1 MKRVLLL
8 TLVITFMLTGFSIS
22 QTYQSYN
29 AQKDK
34 VENAVKTKGE
44 LYFRFNLISKD
55 AINELGRHISIDNV
69 KSKLFYFEVY
79 AYASPEEMD
88 YFSKQ
93 NIDFEL
99 LKHPGDADNII
110 TTDNVKEIMTAWNVY
125 PSYTA
130 YITMMNNFATA
141 YPNLC
146 RIVNF
151 GTTVQGRQMLCAVI
165 SDSVQ
170 FRKPKPRFMYSSSMH
185 GDETTGYVLML
196 RLIDTLLSGNGNNAT
211 ITNLVKNC
219 EIWINPLANPDGTYH
234 GGDASV
240 SGAWRYNANSK
251 DLNRNFPDPVGGP
264 NPTGTWAVETIAF
277 MNLFNQFNFT
287 LSMNFHGG
295 AEVYNYPWDCKQ
307 QHHPDDAWFLNL
319 GKRYVDTVHK
329 YSPSTYLDDLLSTDP
344 NIPGIT
350 NGWAWYSVYGG
361 RQDYMTYFTGG
372 REVTL
377 EISGTKLLPQ
387 AQLPAHWTYNFK
399 SFLMYMKESL
409 NGIKGTVRD
418 SLTNAPLKAKVYVVG
433 VADTNWI
440 YSDSICGDYHR
451 MINAGTYSLLFTAP
465 NYFPKTV
472 TGITAVNDAAV
483 ELNVKLRP
491 RVTSTSNEVT
501 DITDFNLHQNYPNPF
516 NPVTNIS
523 FDLKENSFVNLKIY
537 DAAGKEIQTLVN
549 SRLNAGQHSYNW
561 NADKFSS
568 GVYFYKITAG
578 SFSDIK
584 KMLYIK

>member
-1 MKRVLLL
+1 MKRVLLI
-8 TLVITFMLTGFSIS
+8 TLVLTFMLTGFSIS
-22 QTYQSYN
+22 QTYQSYDS
-29 AQKDK
+29 QKEK
-34 VENAVKTKGE
+34 VENAFKRKGE
-44 LYFRFNLISKD
+44 LYFRFVVNSKD
-55 AINELGRHISIDNV
+55 RVNDIGRHISVDNV
-69 KSKLFYFEVY
+69 FNKVFYFEVY
-79 AYASPEEMD
+79 AYASPEEMS

-99 LKHPGDADNII
+99 LKHPGDGENII
-110 TTDNVKEIMTAWNVY
+110 TTDDLKQIAAWDVY
-125 PSYTA
+125 PTYPA
-130 YITMMNNFATA
+130 YVTMMNNFATA

-151 GTTVQGRQMLCAVI
+151 GTTGQGRQMLCAVI

-251 DLNRNFPDPVGGP
+251 DINRNFPDPVAGP

-295 AEVYNYPWDCKQ
+295 AEVFNYPWDSKAA
-307 QHHPDDAWFLNL
+307 HHPDDAWFQNL

-329 YSPSTYLDDLLSTDP
+329 YSPSTYLDDMLSTDP

-350 NGWAWYSVYGG
+350 NGYAWYVVAGG

-472 TGITAVNDAAV
+472 TGITAVNDAAI

-501 DITDFNLHQNYPNPF
+501 EVTNFNLYQNYPNPF
-516 NPVTNIS
+516 NPVTNID
-523 FDLKENSFVNLKIY
+523 FDLKENSFVTLKIY
-537 DAAGKEIQTLVN
+537 DATGKEVKTLVN
-549 SRLNAGQHSYNW
+549 SRLNEGQHSYNW
-561 NADKFSS
+561 NAENFSS

-584 KMLYIK
+584 KMLFIK

>member
-1 MKRVLLL
+1 
-8 TLVITFMLTGFSIS
+8 MLTGISFS
-22 QTYQSYN
+22 QTYQSYKS
-29 AQKDK
+29 QKDK
-34 VENAVKTKGE
+34 VEYAIKTKGE
-44 LYFRFNLISKD
+44 LYFRFAEISKD
-55 AINELGRHISIDNV
+55 RINELGKHISIDNV
-69 KSKLFYFEVY
+69 KSKVFYFEVY

-99 LKHPGDADNII
+99 LKHPGDAENIV
-110 TTDNVKEIMTAWNVY
+110 TTDDLKQITAWDVY
-125 PSYTA
+125 PTYPA
-130 YITMMNNFATA
+130 YVTMMNNFAIN

-151 GTTVQGRQMLCAVI
+151 GTTGQGRQMLCAVI

-170 FRKPKPRFMYSSSMH
+170 SRKSKPRFMYSSSMH

-196 RLIDTLLSGNGNNAT
+196 RLIDTLLSGNGSNAT

-234 GGDASV
+234 GGDGSV
-240 SGAWRYNANSK
+240 SGAWRGNANNK
-251 DLNRNFPDPVGGP
+251 DINRNFQDPVQGLHPDG
-264 NPTGTWAVETIAF
+264 NAWQVETIAF

-295 AEVYNYPWDCKQ
+295 AEVFNYPWDSKAA
-307 QHHPDDAWFLNL
+307 HHPDDAWFLNL

-329 YSPSTYLDDLLSTDP
+329 YSPSTYLDDLLSNDP

-350 NGWAWYSVYGG
+350 NGYAWYSVYGG

-409 NGIKGTVRD
+409 NGIRGIVTD
-418 SLTNAPLKAKVYVVG
+418 SVTNVPLKAKIYVVG
-433 VADTNWI
+433 VNDTNWI
-440 YSDSICGDYHR
+440 YSDSVRGDYHR
-451 MINAGTYSLLFTAP
+451 MINAGTYSLRFTAP
-465 NYFPKTV
+465 NYYTKTV
-472 TGITAVNDAAV
+472 SGITAINDSAV
-483 ELNVKLRP
+483 VYNVKLKSML
-491 RVTSTSNEVT
+491 TSINNEVEN
-501 DITDFNLHQNYPNPF
+501 ITNFNLYQNYPNPF
-516 NPVTNIS
+516 NPVTNIK
-523 FDLKENSFVNLKIY
+523 FDLKESSFVTLKIY
-537 DAAGKEIQTLVN
+537 DAAGKEVQTLLN
-549 SRLNAGQHSYNW
+549 SRLIAGQHSYNW
-561 NADKFSS
+561 NAENFSS

-584 KMLYIK
+584 KMLFIK

>member
-1 MKRVLLL
+1 MKRVLFL
-8 TLVITFMLTGFSIS
+8 TLVLTFMLTGFSIS
-22 QTYQSYN
+22 QTMQSYN

-34 VENAVKTKGE
+34 VENAIKTKGE
-44 LYFRFNLISKD
+44 LYFRFNSNSKD
-55 AINELGRHISIDNV
+55 LINELGRHISIDNV
-69 KSKLFYFEVY
+69 INKVFYFEVF
-79 AYASPEEMD
+79 AYASPEEMN

-99 LKHPGDADNII
+99 LKHPGDAENII
-110 TTDNVKEIMTAWNVY
+110 TTDDVKQITAWDVY
-125 PSYTA
+125 PTYPA
-130 YITMMNNFATA
+130 YITMMNNFAAA

-146 RIVNF
+146 KIVNF
-151 GTTVQGRQMLCAVI
+151 GTTVQGRQLLCAVI

-196 RLIDTLLSGNGNNAT
+196 RLIDTLLSGNGNNAM

-234 GGDASV
+234 GGDNSV

-251 DLNRNFPDPVGGP
+251 DLNRNFPDPVAGP
-264 NPTGTWAVETIAF
+264 NPTGTWAVETVAF
-277 MNLFNQFNFT
+277 MNIFNQFNFT

-295 AEVYNYPWDCKQ
+295 AEVFNYPWDSKAA
-307 QHHPDDAWFLNL
+307 HHPDDTWFLNL

-329 YSPSTYLDDLLSTDP
+329 YSPSTYLDDLLSSDP

-350 NGWAWYSVYGG
+350 NGYAWYSVYGG

-409 NGIKGTVRD
+409 NGIRGTVTD
-418 SLTNAPLKAKVYVVG
+418 SVTNMPLKAKVYVVG
-433 VADTNWI
+433 QTDTNWI
-440 YSDSICGDYHR
+440 YSDSIRGDYHR

-465 NYFPKTV
+465 NYYTKTV
-472 TGITAVNDAAV
+472 TGITAINDSAV
-483 ELNVKLRP
+483 VYNVKLRP
-491 RVTSTSNEVT
+491 RVTSTSNEVSG
-501 DITDFNLHQNYPNPF
+501 INDFNLYQNYPNPF
-516 NPVTNIS
+516 NPTTGIK
-523 FDLKENSFVNLKIY
+523 FDLKENSYVTLKIY
-537 DAAGKEIQTLVN
+537 DVSGKEIQTLVN
-549 SRLNAGQHSYNW
+549 SRLNSGQYSYIW
-561 NADKFSS
+561 NAENYSS
-568 GVYFYKITAG
+568 GVYFYAISAG
-578 SFSDIK
+578 NYTEIK